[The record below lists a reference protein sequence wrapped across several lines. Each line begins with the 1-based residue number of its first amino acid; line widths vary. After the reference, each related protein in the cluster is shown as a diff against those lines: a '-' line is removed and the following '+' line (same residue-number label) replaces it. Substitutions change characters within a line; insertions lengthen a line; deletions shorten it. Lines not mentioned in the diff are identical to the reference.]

1 MNMDKAIKD
10 RFDKLCND
18 SYLNQSLSGYGYQA
32 FLSILDNRITGRFAT
47 EEEIGRDFSALEIA
61 QMLKQIYKAEE
72 FTLVVEDA
80 RIKYRNSS
88 LVAIISDSLI
98 KELQKRIS
106 KSPHSVAKRGND
118 IVEDYGAV
126 MYLNKFAGNDG
137 RVTRI
142 PYPEGVTPYLEDGFS
157 IEEIDEIIRFEKMQ
171 ETISRKY
178 LGNKTRSPE
187 LGHLCEILLPFLPEE
202 WILEDKC
209 YFLYGFLVLA
219 GFLDFR
225 GEKWISAQESTKWKN
240 DKAHQVK
247 DWIKAYHK
255 HRKK

>member
-1 MNMDKAIKD
+1 MDKATKD
-10 RFDKLCND
+10 KFDKLCKDGN
-18 SYLNQSLSGYGYQA
+18 LNQSLSGYGYQA
-32 FLSILDNRITGRFAT
+32 FLSILDERKNGRFAT
-47 EEEIGRDFSALEIA
+47 EEEIRRDFSALEIA
-61 QMLKQIYKAEE
+61 RMLRQIYKAEE

-80 RIKYRNSS
+80 KIKYHNPS
-88 LVAIISDSLI
+88 LVSIISNTLI

-106 KSPHSVAKRGND
+106 KSPHSVAEKGNE

-126 MYLNKFAGNDG
+126 MYLNKTAGSDG

-142 PYPEGVTPYLEDGFS
+142 PYPEGVIPYLEDGFS
-157 IEEIDEIIRFEKMQ
+157 IEEIDAIIKFEEMQ
-171 ETISRKY
+171 EVISRKY
-178 LGNKTRSPE
+178 LGNGTRSPE

-202 WILEDKC
+202 WILEDKH
-209 YFLYGFLVLA
+209 YFLYCFLVLA

-247 DWIKAYHK
+247 DWIKAYHN